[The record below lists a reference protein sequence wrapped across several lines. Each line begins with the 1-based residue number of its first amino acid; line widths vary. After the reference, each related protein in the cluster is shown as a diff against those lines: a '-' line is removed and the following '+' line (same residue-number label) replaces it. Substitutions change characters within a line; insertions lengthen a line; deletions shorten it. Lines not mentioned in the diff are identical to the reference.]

1 MANPKNEKIILAELE
16 YFFQGQFS
24 QIGTKEYGNPY
35 YWGVDSVRVNPDG
48 PAVEIVG
55 LYRGGFQIKPCSA
68 VTNKKSYLNRMWES
82 ILAHLNQQGISY
94 TERRENYLEPD
105 VQDHKTFIRYATIEL
120 EGTVEIW
127 LHKIDPN
134 FLFITW
140 K

>member
-24 QIGTKEYGNPY
+24 QIGTKKYGNPY
-35 YWGVDSVRVNPDG
+35 YWGVDSVRVDPDG

-55 LYRGGFQIKPCSA
+55 LYRGGFQIEPTSA
-68 VTNKKSYLNRMWES
+68 VTNKKRYLRKMYTD
-82 ILAHLNQQGISY
+82 ILLHLDQQGFSS
-94 TERRENYLEPD
+94 TSPKESYLEPD
-105 VQDHKTFIRYATIEL
+105 ELDHRTFILKSTVEL
-120 EGTVEIW
+120 ESKVEIW

-140 K
+140 